1 MCPHPE
7 PPSHLPFPPHPFP
20 QGFVF
25 FFFFLDFQAVV
36 CRMWGAARRGREARE
51 EATVVHVSSVGL
63 CQQGTLGLF
72 WRQNPGDQVTD
83 WVGGEGS

>member
-1 MCPHPE
+1 
-7 PPSHLPFPPHPFP
+7 
-20 QGFVF
+20 
-25 FFFFLDFQAVV
+25 
-36 CRMWGAARRGREARE
+36 MWGAARRGREARE